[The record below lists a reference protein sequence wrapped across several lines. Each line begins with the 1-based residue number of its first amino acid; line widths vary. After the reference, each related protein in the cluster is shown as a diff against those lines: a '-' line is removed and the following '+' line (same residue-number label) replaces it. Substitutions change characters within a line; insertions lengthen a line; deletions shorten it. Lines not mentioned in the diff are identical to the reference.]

1 MNRQYGALSGVA
13 IVLIVL
19 NHIITAG
26 DTFSPVEGWAQ
37 YLLTVLQALGTFAVP
52 TFLFISG
59 AFVSYAARGKSAL
72 SFKFIWGSV
81 KHILWPYL
89 IWSIIFY
96 LTIMATR
103 GQVQSMPGYIKSL
116 LVGFPYHFVP
126 LLLFYYII
134 SPLLVIMGKRFGWLL
149 LLGIGLYQLF
159 LMAAVKPAEAFGMG
173 TLPGWTWY
181 LTPPVLRTTMADW
194 AIYFPMGLVFSMHNT
209 ALKPQLQRWMW
220 VSVTA
225 VTLLFLLGI
234 ANAFGLVAAPW
245 ARFLAPIP
253 LMFLLPVINR
263 NSIPSVS
270 RFEQVGRRSYGIYLI
285 HFIVLDWV
293 LLGISWLLPGLFDYP
308 LLVYPLLFVVALFA
322 PLLFME
328 WVSKR
333 PSTRKVYRY
342 VFG

>member
-37 YLLTVLQALGTFAVP
+37 YVLTVLQAFGAFAVP

-72 SFKFIWGSV
+72 SLKFIWGSV

-96 LTIMATR
+96 LTILVTR
-103 GQVQSMPGYIKSL
+103 EQSQSIWDYIKSL
-116 LVGFPYHFVP
+116 LVGFPYHFIP
-126 LLLFYYII
+126 LLLFYYLI
-134 SPLLVIMGKRFGWLL
+134 SPLLVIVGKRFGWLL
-149 LLGIGLYQLF
+149 LLVIGLYQLF
-159 LMAAVKPAEAFGMG
+159 LLYAVKPMEAFG
-173 TLPGWTWY
+173 LNSVPGWTWY

-194 AIYFPMGLVFSMHNT
+194 AIYFPMGLVFSMHNST
-209 ALKPQLQRWMW
+209 LKPHLQRWKW
-220 VSVTA
+220 VSLTA
-225 VTLLFLLGI
+225 VILLFLLGML
-234 ANAFGLVAAPW
+234 NVFGVVAAPW
-245 ARFLAPIP
+245 ARFIVPVP
-253 LMFLLPVINR
+253 LMFLLPIINR
-263 NSIPSVS
+263 NRIPAVS
-270 RFEQVGRRSYGIYLI
+270 RFEQVGRRSYGVYLM
-285 HFIVLDWV
+285 HFILLDWA
-293 LLGISWLLPGLFDYP
+293 LYFINELLPGLFVYP
-308 LLVYPLLFVVALFA
+308 LIVYPLLFVVALFV
-322 PLLFME
+322 PLLIME
-328 WVSKR
+328 AVARR

>member
-1 MNRQYGALSGVA
+1 MNRQYGALCGVA

-19 NHIITAG
+19 NHTITAG
-26 DTFSPVEGWAQ
+26 DTFAPVEGWAQ
-37 YLLTVLQALGTFAVP
+37 YLLTVLQAFGTFAVP

-59 AFVSYAARGKSAL
+59 AFVSYAARGKTAL
-72 SFKFIWGSV
+72 SVKFIWGSV

-89 IWSIIFY
+89 IWSAVFY
-96 LTIMATR
+96 LTVLVTR
-103 GQVQSMPGYIKSL
+103 QQSQSLLGYIKSL

-134 SPLLVIMGKRFGWLL
+134 SPLLVIVGKRFGWLL

-159 LMAAVKPAEAFGMG
+159 LMAAVKPMEAFGIHN
-173 TLPGWTWY
+173 LPGWTWY

-194 AIYFPMGLVFSMHNT
+194 AIYFPMGLIFSMHNA

-220 VSVTA
+220 ASLTA
-225 VTLLFLLGI
+225 VALFFLLGI
-234 ANAFGLVAAPW
+234 FNAFGIVAAPW
-245 ARFLAPIP
+245 ARFLAPVP
-253 LMFLLPVINR
+253 LMFLLPIINR
-263 NSIPSVS
+263 NSIPAVS

-293 LLGISWLLPGLFDYP
+293 LFAIHRLWPGLFGYP
-308 LLVYPLLFVVALFA
+308 ILIYPMLFVVALFV
-322 PLLFME
+322 PLLVME
-328 WVSKR
+328 WVAKR
-333 PSTRKVYRY
+333 PSTRKLYRY